1 MTSISTLLPTY
12 ATIDL
17 AALAYNLSQIKRCL
31 SPTCDIMAIV
41 KANAYGHG
49 AVETAHALARQG
61 IKRFAVASLDEGI
74 ALRHAGLSA
83 SIVVL
88 GALLEDQVPDL
99 LAHQLTPVISDGHIL
114 PTLAKAARSQPAPY
128 PIHLK
133 VETGMGRLGFS
144 PEELLSLLDDPI
156 LRNPLQI
163 EGLMT
168 HLADADGTDSAFT
181 ERQLGIF
188 RSMLEQARQHGLTI
202 PFLHTANSAAIVRF
216 PDAHFSLV
224 RPGLMLY
231 GYHTLPPSISAPNLK
246 PVLSLQSTIVQLRSI
261 PSGGTVSYNRTF
273 VAQRPT
279 RIAVLPIGYADGYS
293 RRLSYRGSV
302 LIQGRRAPIIG
313 LVCMDMIMIDVTDL
327 GPVRVGEIVTLIG
340 QQGGESI
347 WADEVA
353 DWIDTI
359 PYEILCGIGPRVPRI
374 YETAARDERDH
385 E

>member
-1 MTSISTLLPTY
+1 VTSISTLLPTY

-17 AALAYNLSQIKRCL
+17 AALAHNLSQIKRYL
-31 SPTCDIMAIV
+31 SPGCDIMAVV

-61 IKRFAVASLDEGI
+61 IERFAVASLDEGI

-88 GALLEDQVPDL
+88 GALLDNQVPDL
-99 LAHQLTPVISDGHIL
+99 VAHRLTPVISDGRIL
-114 PTLAKAARSQPAPY
+114 PTLAMAARSHPAPY

-144 PEELLSLLDDPI
+144 PEELLSLLTDPI
-156 LRNPLQI
+156 FRTPLQI

-181 ERQLGIF
+181 ERQLGVY
-188 RSMLEQARQHGLTI
+188 RSMLAQIKQRGFTVPL
-202 PFLHTANSAAIVRF
+202 LHAANSAAIVRF
-216 PDAHFSLV
+216 PESHFSLV
-224 RPGLMLY
+224 RPGIMLY
-231 GYHTLPPSISAPNLK
+231 GYHTLPPSIPAPDLK
-246 PVLSLQSTIVQLRSI
+246 PVLSLQSTIVQLRNI
-261 PSGGTVSYNRTF
+261 PRGGTVSYNRTF
-273 VAQRPT
+273 VAERPT

-293 RRLSYRGSV
+293 RRLSHRASV

-327 GPVRVGEIVTLIG
+327 GPVQAGETVTLIG
-340 QQGGESI
+340 HQGQESI

-353 DWIDTI
+353 GWISTI
-359 PYEILCGIGPRVPRI
+359 PYEVLCGIGSRVPRL
-374 YETAARDERDH
+374 YESA
-385 E
+385 

>member
-17 AALAYNLSQIKRCL
+17 AALAYNLSQIKRRL
-31 SPTCDIMAIV
+31 SPSCDIMAIV

-83 SIVVL
+83 SIVGL

-99 LAHQLTPVISDGHIL
+99 LAHRLTPVISDGHIL
-114 PTLAKAARSQPAPY
+114 PTLAEAARLRPAPY

-133 VETGMGRLGFS
+133 VETGMGRLGLS

-156 LRNPLQI
+156 LRSSLQI

-188 RSMLEQARQHGLTI
+188 RSMLEQTRQRGLTI

-224 RPGLMLY
+224 RPGIMLY
-231 GYHTLPPSISAPNLK
+231 GYHTLPPSIPAPDLK

-261 PSGGTVSYNRTF
+261 PRGGTVSYNRTF

-293 RRLSYRGSV
+293 RRLSHRGSV

-340 QQGGESI
+340 QQGEESI
-347 WADEVA
+347 WADEVSN
-353 DWIDTI
+353 WMDTI
-359 PYEILCGIGPRVPRI
+359 PYEVLCGIGHRVPRL
-374 YETAARDERDH
+374 YESA
-385 E
+385 